1 MGHPTRAQPRRIG
14 HWPKHIQATLQ
25 REPRSFVA
33 FQTLSAISEA
43 RKDWK
48 GAYEAWR
55 KVLEIDPKTPG
66 GEERLK
72 DLKRRA
78 LGEEA

>member
-1 MGHPTRAQPRRIG
+1 MIA
-14 HWPKHIQATLQ
+14 
-25 REPRSFVA
+25 
-33 FQTLSAISEA
+33 EA

-48 GAYEAWR
+48 GAYEAWQ
-55 KVLEIDPKTPG
+55 KLMEIDPKTPG

-72 DLKRRA
+72 DLRRHA